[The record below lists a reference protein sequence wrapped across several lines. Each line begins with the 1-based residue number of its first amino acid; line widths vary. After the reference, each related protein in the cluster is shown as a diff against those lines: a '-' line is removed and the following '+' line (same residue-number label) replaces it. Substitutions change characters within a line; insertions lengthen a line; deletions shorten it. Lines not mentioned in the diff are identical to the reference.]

1 MSAISELTKGDAL
14 PEITFE
20 ITRADLVAYAA
31 ASGDQ
36 NPIHQDEEIALAV
49 GLPGVIAHGMYTLA
63 LVGRALGEWA
73 PGAEVVE
80 LGSKF
85 VAPVVVPATGAARVT
100 VTGTV
105 GERTDD
111 LLALA
116 LVVTSDG
123 TKVLGAPR
131 ATIRG

>member
-1 MSAISELTKGDAL
+1 MSAISDLAQGDAL

-85 VAPVVVPATGAARVT
+85 VAPVVVPAEGAARVT
-100 VTGTV
+100 VSGTV
-105 GERTDD
+105 GELTDD

-116 LVVTSDG
+116 LLVTSDG

>member
-1 MSAISELTKGDAL
+1 MSRLAAGAEL

-63 LVGRALGEWA
+63 LVGRAVGEWA

-80 LGSKF
+80 LGAKF
-85 VAPVVVPATGAARVT
+85 VAPVVVPAEGAARVT
-100 VTGTV
+100 VTGTA
-105 GERTDD
+105 GEWTEDRLT
-111 LLALA
+111 LA